1 MKPILVILAAGMGSR
16 YGGLKQVDEMGPS
29 GETIMEYSIYDAIR
43 AGFGKVV
50 FIIREDIEEA
60 FKAKFFHKI
69 EGKIDIAVAY
79 QNDYGIPTEVK
90 ALGNR
95 TKPWGTGHAVLSAYS
110 AVDAPFAVIN
120 ADDFYGYEAY
130 KLMYDFLKDVKPS
143 EGKYAMV
150 GYRIKNVLSDF
161 GAVSRGVCKADSNGF
176 LEEIVE
182 RKTIQRTEKGIEVLD
197 DPSNTFT
204 LEEDQ
209 LVSMNFFG
217 LTPHIFPHLLK
228 DFTAFC
234 AANREDVK
242 AEFYIQVGITN
253 VIKSGEA
260 SMKLIGSDAPWF
272 GVTYKEDKPL
282 VMAAINDLVK
292 KGDYPSNLW
301 A

>member
-1 MKPILVILAAGMGSR
+1 
-16 YGGLKQVDEMGPS
+16 
-29 GETIMEYSIYDAIR
+29 MEYSIYDAIR

-69 EGKIDIAVAY
+69 QGKIDIAVAY